1 MNDHKQC
8 IESCPLG
15 TLEATLRPPSR
26 RSTSGGG
33 DLPAENRRSA
43 ASHDHGCL
51 FRHEKDDRVTLKL
64 SYPSR
69 KLAHARRVAT
79 MASTNSARVAGGFRQ
94 RISPTLRMSSSGIP
108 DTCATT
114 RNAAGKF
121 RRPFCQACA
130 RVRARLAE
138 CGVSGRQCALRL
150 SQEQHVEGRR
160 VSLRDARETSSEASR
175 RSRPRSVLRNTSRSP
190 SFERLT
196 PSRTPPRTML
206 SIKQERV
213 SASQFSASAD
223 STRGPSLAQRACIG
237 ARRS

>member
-1 MNDHKQC
+1 M
-8 IESCPLG
+8 
-15 TLEATLRPPSR
+15 
-26 RSTSGGG
+26 
-33 DLPAENRRSA
+33 
-43 ASHDHGCL
+43 
-51 FRHEKDDRVTLKL
+51 TLKL

-138 CGVSGRQCALRL
+138 CGVSGRPARC
-150 SQEQHVEGRR
+150 GCRR
-160 VSLRDARETSSEASR
+160 AARGGSSREPARRAKTSSEPR
-175 RSRPRSVLRNTSRSP
+175 RSHPRSVLRNTSSP
-190 SFERLT
+190 SFERLAVRHAAAAVSS
-196 PSRTPPRTML
+196 SRTR
-206 SIKQERV
+206 ERIAVQRERGLDARPKSRPARFYRCTTLV
-213 SASQFSASAD
+213 SRQRLHAERISQ
-223 STRGPSLAQRACIG
+223 
-237 ARRS
+237 AR